1 MARHKP
7 VLKPKQAVKG
17 NLKSKN
23 IKPPKKKVK
32 SPQVAKQTVLLPR
45 LSTKSNGVSGSDS
58 THRQLLKF
66 KKPEEILHLGNRL
79 FQKEPQVMNIS
90 YM

>member
-23 IKPPKKKVK
+23 IKPPKKVK

-45 LSTKSNGVSGSDS
+45 LSTKSNVPSGSDS

>member
-32 SPQVAKQTVLLPR
+32 SPQVAKQTAVLPR
-45 LSTKSNGVSGSDS
+45 LSPKSNVSGSDS